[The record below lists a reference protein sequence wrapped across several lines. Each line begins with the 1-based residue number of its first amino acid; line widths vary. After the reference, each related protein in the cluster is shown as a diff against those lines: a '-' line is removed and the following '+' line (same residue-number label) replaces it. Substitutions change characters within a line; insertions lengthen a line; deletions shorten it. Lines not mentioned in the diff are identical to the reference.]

1 MEPYFYEDSF
11 LCYEFTSVS
20 NVPFIN
26 AAFSH
31 LSALEDDECNSWES
45 IPESQQYFNTRP
57 IGGNRPVPTSDLAI
71 TVSDLTTKLINYG
84 FIPCDQPDFVKNS
97 AFQSYR
103 NSIQKAR
110 CFVYHNWA
118 VFFYAE
124 NDTITLLWF
133 DSFDSDT
140 EIATDNSGI
149 TDLLYAIGVNYKMVL
164 IDWYKKQIID
174 VTQKDIIA
182 DYLASLQS

>member
-31 LSALEDDECNSWES
+31 LSALEDDERNSWES
-45 IPESQQYFNTRP
+45 IPESQQYFTTRP

-71 TVSDLTTKLINYG
+71 TVSDLTTKLINHG

-140 EIATDNSGI
+140 EIATDNSGLI
-149 TDLLYAIGVNYKMVL
+149 DLLYAIGADMQMVL
-164 IDWYKKQIID
+164 VDWYKKQIID
-174 VTQKDIIA
+174 VTQKEVVA
-182 DYLASLQS
+182 GYLEMLK